1 MSRDV
6 SETPRAV
13 TGRSQAV
20 PEGALAVAVRTLCE
34 FAGRHGDLDHR
45 YTPAPTAQE
54 GMALHGRLRERRRQS
69 HQAEVPVA
77 GLCRGVWLRGRID
90 AAEIGSDWLEEFK
103 SHRGDPGRLTAE
115 RQARHWAQ
123 LRCYGA
129 LWARE
134 HGLETIG
141 LRLVYVDVRH
151 GGETV
156 FEQRWSATELWGELE
171 DWCDAYAGWAA
182 HEAAHRRGRD
192 DFLLELAFPFGSF
205 RLGQRELAEA
215 VYKTLGRSQR
225 LLLQAPTGLGKTL
238 GTLYPALSAMP
249 RQAWDRLIFL
259 TMRGTGR
266 QLALD
271 GLRRLLPPAGNGPAP
286 VRVLALVARDQACEH
301 PDLSCHGESCPLA
314 RGFFDRLPA
323 ARAEAAAAPELLEPA
338 TMRELALRH
347 EICPYYLSQEMT
359 RWADVVVAD
368 VNYWFDQQALLPALA
383 QQFGWRTALLVDE
396 GHHLLERARAMYSA
410 RWSEADWRAARRRA
424 PPSLRS
430 AYAAMGRA
438 WRQWQTWAPI
448 AGAETPDLLAPLAGA
463 TGLGEPAEV
472 GAPHRPA
479 GQKPDSEV
487 PQEVPE
493 DFRQAVQAF
502 CGQLLDHLGDQPG
515 DAGLQQALF
524 DASGFLRLAEA
535 METHSILRLSWQPR
549 RVSAGHRG
557 WDACLDIDCLL
568 PGRWLAPRWEQAGA
582 AVLFSATLTPYAYF
596 RDLLALPEDVWWL
609 DVPSPFAA
617 AQLEV
622 RQVSGIDTRLAARER
637 SAPLAA
643 DRVLA
648 QYRRAPAN
656 YLVYV
661 SSFAY
666 LDLLARALA
675 AQEAALPLRRQR
687 PGMSAAERQA
697 FIDGFAPGGRQVGLA
712 VLGGAFAEGID
723 LPGSRLMGVFVLTLG
738 LPPHDAR
745 HEQLRQRL
753 ASQYGDA
760 RAYDYT
766 YRYPGL
772 HKVVQAA
779 GRVIRT
785 RDDVGVIELL
795 DDRFGRA
802 DVRGLLPAWWPPI
815 ALERASPLDG
825 RGR

>member
-1 MSRDV
+1 VAARG
-6 SETPRAV
+6 P
-13 TGRSQAV
+13 AV
-20 PEGALAVAVRTLCE
+20 PEGALPVAVRTLCE
-34 FAGRHGDLDHR
+34 FAARRGDLDHR

-54 GMALHGRLRERRRQS
+54 GIALHARLRERRRQS

-77 GLCRGVWLRGRID
+77 GRCGSLWLRGRID
-90 AAEIGSDWLEEFK
+90 AVETGSDWLEEFK
-103 SHRGDPGRLTAE
+103 SHRGDPGRLTVE

-141 LRLVYVDVRH
+141 LRLVYVEVRQ
-151 GGETV
+151 GTETV
-156 FEQRWSATELWGELE
+156 FEQRWSATELWRELE
-171 DWCDAYAGWAA
+171 TWCAVYADWAA
-182 HEAAHRRGRD
+182 QEAAHRRGRD
-192 DFLLELAFPFGSF
+192 DFLRGLAFPFSF
-205 RLGQRELAEA
+205 RAGQRALAEA
-215 VYKTLGRSQR
+215 VYKTLGRNQR

-249 RQAWDRLIFL
+249 RQAWDRLVFL

-271 GLRRLLPPAGNGPAP
+271 ALQRLLPPAAEGAAP
-286 VRVLALVARDQACEH
+286 VRVWALVARDQACEH
-301 PDLSCHGESCPLA
+301 PELSCHGESCPLA

-323 ARAEAAAAPELLEPA
+323 ARAEAACAPALLEPA
-338 TMRELALRH
+338 AVRELALRH
-347 EICPYYLSQEMT
+347 EVCPYYLSQEMA

-368 VNYWFDQQALLPALA
+368 VNYWFDQQALLPVLA
-383 QQFGWRTALLVDE
+383 QQFGWRSALLIDE

-410 RWSEADWRAARRRA
+410 RWNEADWRAARRRA
-424 PPSLRS
+424 PPALRG

-438 WRQWQTWAPI
+438 WRQWQARAP
-448 AGAETPDLLAPLAGA
+448 AGAADAPDLLSPLAGG
-463 TGLGEPAEV
+463 TGAGESSAAA
-472 GAPHRPA
+472 GSHRTA
-479 GQKPDSEV
+479 GGQPGGEILH
-487 PQEVPE
+487 EVPE
-493 DFRQAVQAF
+493 DFQQAMQAF
-502 CGQLLDHLGDQPG
+502 CGQLLDHLGEQPG
-515 DAGLQQALF
+515 DSTLQQALF
-524 DASGFLRLAEA
+524 DAAGFLRLSEA
-535 METHSILRLSWQPR
+535 MDQHSILRLSWQPR
-549 RVSAGHRG
+549 RAAAGRGG
-557 WDACLDIDCLL
+557 WDACLDIECLL

-596 RDLLALPEDVWWL
+596 RDLLALPEDAWWL
-609 DVPSPFAA
+609 DVPSPFTA

-643 DRVLA
+643 GRVLA
-648 QYRRAPAN
+648 QFRRAPAN

-675 AQEAALPLRRQR
+675 AQDATLPLRCQR
-687 PGMSAAERQA
+687 PGMTAAERQA

-745 HEQLRQRL
+745 HEQLRRRL
-753 ASQYGDA
+753 ASEYGDA

-785 RDDVGVIELL
+785 HEDVGVIELL
-795 DDRFGRA
+795 DDRFARA

-815 ALERASPLDG
+815 VPQRAGLPEDLAP
-825 RGR
+825 RPRRNRL